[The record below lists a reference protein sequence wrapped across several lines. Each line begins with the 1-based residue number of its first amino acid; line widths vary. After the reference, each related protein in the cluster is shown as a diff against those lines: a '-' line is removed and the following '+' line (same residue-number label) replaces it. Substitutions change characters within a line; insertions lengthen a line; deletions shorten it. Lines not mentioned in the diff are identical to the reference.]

1 MPDTTAHTFPH
12 YRKVIALA
20 DHDREAAEAGK
31 IAALN
36 VEVKGC
42 NHLLDQHGRQFHH
55 FCTTSYLGLDHH
67 PALLEGAIAALRET
81 GTLRVANSK
90 NRCKLAL
97 LDRYESEL
105 SQLFGAVCLSTLSC
119 SAASAGILPLLAS
132 GVFTHNRPP
141 VMVFDRMAHYSM
153 NHLKASCADEIQV
166 LTCPHNDMDFLE
178 SVCQRH
184 STVAFVGD
192 GAYSMGG
199 VANLDGLLYLKERY
213 GLFLYLDDSHA
224 LSAVG
229 SNGAGLVRPRMPT
242 LDEDCLIVASLAKS
256 FGASGGLVMLGNE
269 RQRKL
274 IQRYGGPSN
283 GSQSLNRAAIGTGL
297 ASIQLHRSAE
307 LRALQI
313 RLQTNIRL
321 VDSLVSTEQHGSPMA
336 IRLINCGEAALATR
350 IAIELAEHGFFT
362 SAVFFPA
369 VAQGKAAIRVTLRA
383 DMESTLIHQFCD
395 LITGLLLTHSGHRD
409 PRGSH
414 PIASPLKT
422 HCGKSPRSAVDP
434 QRADW

>member
-1 MPDTTAHTFPH
+1 MNHLPDTTAHTFSN

-20 DHDREAAEAGK
+20 DHDWEAAEAGK

-67 PALLEGAIAALRET
+67 PALLEGAISALRET

-97 LDRYESEL
+97 LDQYESEL

-132 GVFTHNRPP
+132 GVFTQGRPP
-141 VMVFDRMAHYSM
+141 VMVFDRLAHYSM
-153 NHLKASCADEIQV
+153 NHLKASCADETQV

-184 STVAFVGD
+184 TTVAYIAD

-229 SNGAGLVRPRMPT
+229 SNGAGLVRPRMPA
-242 LDEDCLIVASLAKS
+242 LEEDCLIVASLAKS

-283 GSQSLNRAAIGTGL
+283 WSQSLNCAAIGAGL

-313 RLQTNIRL
+313 QLQANIRL
-321 VDSLVSTEQHGSPMA
+321 FDSLVSTEQHGSPMA

-362 SAVFFPA
+362 SAVFFPV

-383 DMESTLIHQFCD
+383 DMESTLIHHFCD
-395 LITGLLLTHSGHRD
+395 LITGLLLTHGGHRD
-409 PRGSH
+409 R
-414 PIASPLKT
+414 
-422 HCGKSPRSAVDP
+422 
-434 QRADW
+434 